1 MKWLRGWELK
11 GGTFLSWLQRNSFPL
26 TYKPIMAEALRI
38 SVDELESYG
47 ARECRPRTGYPKP
60 DPLLLLLSKD
70 DFLKLLEVEL
80 MEKTGG

>member
-1 MKWLRGWELK
+1 
-11 GGTFLSWLQRNSFPL
+11 
-26 TYKPIMAEALRI
+26 MAEALRI